1 MGLTRQLNAITQA
14 TRAAHAAW
22 RVYGSEPEP
31 EPYRMQPHLDAR
43 RLWRTRRIVR
53 IPAADSLPNTYEC
66 PACLTDFETGLSNR
80 VNRMLRGAVDAGNGN
95 VFDQAIDHLAAE
107 ASFELKV
114 EHSLRASTAQLLVM
128 RNRGDAAK
136 IPAQLAD
143 VDARL
148 AQADQMLAELREDE
162 QLRNHRPAPPAPAA
176 PTMPPAPA
184 ATAASPTSS
193 APPAPAATA
202 ASPASAAP
210 PMPKRASRREQTHR
224 KKTKPGGI
232 DHG

>member
-66 PACLTDFETGLSNR
+66 PTCLTDFEADLSNR

-107 ASFELKV
+107 ASFKLKV

-136 IPAQLAD
+136 IPAQLTD
-143 VDARL
+143 VNTRL
-148 AQADQMLAELREDE
+148 TQTEHLLAELQEDDR
-162 QLRNHRPAPPAPAA
+162 LHNRRLVPAAPAA
-176 PTMPPAPA
+176 P
-184 ATAASPTSS
+184 
-193 APPAPAATA
+193 
-202 ASPASAAP
+202 PASAAP
-210 PMPKRASRREQTHR
+210 PAPKRVPKPAPKRAPRRGQANREQNE
-224 KKTKPGGI
+224 PGGI
-232 DHG
+232 NHG